1 MPLCSLSDI
10 IKSYNII
17 SITYHPYA
25 DDSQVYVA
33 FKTND
38 ATSIKNRIESC
49 VGDICRWMNRNDLKL
64 NEHKTE
70 VVLLS
75 SKFRDGLHWIT
86 WTLEMKGF
94 PYLIR
99 PQALE

>member
-1 MPLCSLSDI
+1 MCPVSWCASRVCFGDSDI

-38 ATSIKNRIESC
+38 ASSIKNRIECS
-49 VGDICRWMNRNDLKL
+49 VGNICRWMNRNDLI
-64 NEHKTE
+64 ERT
-70 VVLLS
+70 
-75 SKFRDGLHWIT
+75 
-86 WTLEMKGF
+86 
-94 PYLIR
+94 
-99 PQALE
+99 